1 VILVKLNL
9 RGAKMNTK
17 EFQKKHPVWHI
28 FYILACIF
36 SLGVVWY
43 INNFIAYAV
52 AKANDKK

>member
-1 VILVKLNL
+1 
-9 RGAKMNTK
+9 MNTK